1 MASKGQLTGMTGV
14 YLVAAE
20 LSRRGFV
27 VSPTSRSAHG
37 VDLLATTP
45 RGTRTLAIEVKTN
58 ARTHSFWLLGSNA
71 KQMKAANLLYVF
83 VNLYEDREEF
93 FIVPSQVVSQRMKSA
108 APSKTRKATWRF
120 IYQSDIA
127 RYRNRWLKSSN

>member
-1 MASKGQLTGMTGV
+1 MTGV

-37 VDLLATTP
+37 VDLLAATP
-45 RGTRTLAIEVKTN
+45 RGTKTLAIEVKTN

-93 FIVPSQVVSQRMKSA
+93 FIVPSRVVSQRMKSA
-108 APSKTRKATWRF
+108 APSNTRKASWRF
-120 IYQSDIA
+120 IYLRDIEG
-127 RYRNRWLKSSN
+127 YRDRWPKSPR